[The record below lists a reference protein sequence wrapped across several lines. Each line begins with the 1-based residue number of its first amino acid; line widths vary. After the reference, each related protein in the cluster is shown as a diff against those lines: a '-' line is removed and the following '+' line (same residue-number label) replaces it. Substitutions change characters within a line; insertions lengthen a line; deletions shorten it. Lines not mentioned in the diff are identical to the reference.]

1 MKHEF
6 GAIPMIYPIPMI
18 LVGAVVKGEPNFT
31 LIGDCGIMGLH
42 PPILS
47 ISLHE
52 EHYSTLGILHNNQFS
67 LNIPDTDMLQ
77 KADYCGSVSGREH
90 QKCDLFEVFT
100 GDLPHAPMIVSC
112 PVNLACRVVKDFTIG
127 HRHIFIGEVVQSYVS
142 DDYVEER
149 DGSRSIAQL
158 SRLDPIIYALDN
170 NYYGIGEVIGSGYH
184 EGRALMNT
192 HKNGE
197 AE

>member
-18 LVGAVVKGEPNFT
+18 LVGTMVQDEPNFT

-52 EHYSTLGILHNNQFS
+52 EHYSTLGIVRNGEFS

-77 KADYCGSVSGREH
+77 KADYCGSVSGRD
-90 QKCDLFEVFT
+90 QSKSDLFEVFT
-100 GDLPHAPMIVSC
+100 GPLPNAPMIVSC
-112 PVNLACRVVKDFTIG
+112 PVNLACRVIKEFTIG
-127 HRHIFIGEVVQSYVS
+127 SRHIFIGEVVQCYVS

-149 DGSRSIAQL
+149 DDKRAVAQL

-170 NYYGIGEVIGSGYH
+170 KYYSIGDVIGSGYQ
-184 EGRALMNT
+184 EGNALM
-192 HKNGE
+192 HPAQKGE
-197 AE
+197 TT